1 MCGFIATIGFD
12 INKNTQKEI
21 IKFLSHRGPD
31 YSSTN
36 FNKKFNAYVF
46 FNRLAINDLSRNGNM
61 PFFIQ
66 NKKILMVANCEIYNF
81 KLLKDFLISKNYK
94 FKSNSDAEVII
105 KGYQYYGEMIFKKIK
120 GMFTILILDETKNK
134 IFIARDNLGI
144 KPLYFYREN
153 KSFIFSSEFLPILKI
168 KKKLKLKN
176 KLITGYSINSRS
188 FDTEQNTI
196 ISDIFKFDT
205 GSFASIENSKSKMK
219 VKKIFH
225 PKFNKINMSY
235 SKKIEIFGD
244 LLEKSLKT
252 HMISD
257 RPVSVL
263 LSGGIDSS
271 LLAVMAKKINKNIDT
286 YTIDV
291 ERSLSDDD
299 KNIINRLSQDYEI
312 RNKIINISYYEI
324 MQNIEKIINIY
335 DDLSSF
341 DGGFITNY
349 LLSKKIKNKSK
360 VILVGDG
367 ADELLAGYSWFGLSK
382 YPFKILSK
390 NLKKRMLNYIYSGNF
405 LLDDKF
411 NNNFE
416 ENLKHNGLN
425 FFDRIRLFELTKQLP
440 NSYLTK
446 VDRSTMANSIEAR
459 VPYLDNDLIEF
470 CLKLNDGDL
479 IDGNFYFFN
488 SFKNPVEKK
497 ILRDF
502 AKNYL
507 PNEIVYKKKKGF
519 SLSPK
524 KMLYSNLTKVESIIF
539 DNNAYSNNFFDKS
552 KKKQIYN
559 NFINS
564 SHTISEKKTENLI
577 WKIFITDIWFKK
589 FIQYID

>member
-31 YSSTN
+31 DSSIN

-46 FNRLAINDLSRNGNM
+46 FNRLAINDLSKNGNM

-390 NLKKRMLNYIYSGNF
+390 NLKKRILNYIYSGNF